1 MSVRV
6 RRALG
11 TGLLIG
17 LCACSRDRGPAPE
30 TNPFSRL
37 EVQLAGCSAVRS
49 GPVCELGASRTVR
62 IWVPAGHMPS
72 VSFDVAGDGGAGPAV
87 RDEGGSLITVQVPTG
102 ASAVTLES
110 KNDQGIARSTVR
122 VGDSSEPAW
131 AQRAQAL
138 RRAGKLDDAEGEV
151 ARAVKKGPADEA
163 RAEGLL
169 ARIALVRGQVQESIR
184 HFEAAIRKDAEAGL
198 VSQQADDAMALSF
211 ALVQRSLSYSR
222 AREVIEAIPELAA
235 SYPEGWA
242 REPYYRG
249 LLAGKTGDWRNA
261 LSLLRE
267 SRVRA
272 ARLGMG
278 PLQRNAD
285 DAIANQLLDIGRTGE
300 ALDVQRRLWA
310 GDNKDTPPCDRA
322 VLANNMAFALLS
334 SPDGAAPAERKEAIA
349 LLGTA
354 LNTLESACPDP
365 YRRANALTDLVLALI
380 QDGQLDAARVQLKRA
395 KEALP
400 TPTGTIASWWAE
412 AEGRLAIAKRDGRS
426 ALRAFE
432 RTQELAVASDQ
443 LPQQWSAA
451 VGRGMALELL
461 GRDEDAL
468 KAYEGADAL
477 LEKAAE
483 MVPLGEGRA
492 LFVGDRTQ
500 GAIRRISL
508 LIGKGRAAEAFETAR
523 QSRARMLRSLHLT
536 NRVRS
541 LGAQQTRA
549 WEDAVAEYRRQRDAL
564 TSESAKDWQLPADQ
578 LAARRAQ
585 RAEAEKKLRESMER
599 ALAMIGS
606 ADGGVAPY
614 WSPGAHPDVLLVG
627 FHPVPEGWAVF
638 AARGGELK
646 AATVRVA
653 AAQAP
658 ADLAARLIEPIRGM
672 IATAKR
678 IRFLPYGPLRSVDF
692 HALPW
697 EGAPL
702 IAHAVIE
709 YAVDLPQ
716 VAEAERGAGKALVV
730 ANPTLDLVAA
740 EQEGERV
747 AATLRGDSG
756 RGVQLLR
763 GRGVTVAALQQALPG
778 ASFFHYAGHGE
789 FRGAEGWE
797 SAMPLADGTA
807 LWVSD
812 LLALRA
818 SPAQVVLSACEGAK
832 GSWKEPVETL
842 SLGHAFVLA
851 GAREVLAPT
860 RAVKDEVASEVVRR
874 LYEARG
880 SGGEVTLAE
889 ALHRAQTALAS
900 SSLPGDWQAFRVLT
914 P

>member
-1 MSVRV
+1 M

-17 LCACSRDRGPAPE
+17 LCACSRDRGSPPE
-30 TNPFSRL
+30 ANPVSRL

-62 IWVPAGHMPS
+62 MWVPAGHTPA
-72 VSFDVAGDGGAGPAV
+72 VSFDVAGDAGAGPAV
-87 RDEGGSLITVQVPTG
+87 GVEGGSLITVQVPAG
-102 ASAVTLES
+102 ASAMTLES
-110 KNDQGIARSTVR
+110 KSDRGIARSTVR
-122 VGDSSEPAW
+122 VGDSSEPPW
-131 AQRAQAL
+131 VQRAQAL

-169 ARIALVRGQVQESIR
+169 ARIALVRGQVKESIG
-184 HFEAAIRKDAEAGL
+184 HFEAAIRKGAEAGL
-198 VSQQADDAMALSF
+198 VSHQADDAMALSF

-222 AREVIEAIPELAA
+222 AREVLEGIPELAA

-242 REPYYRG
+242 RAPYYRG
-249 LLAGKTGDWRNA
+249 LLAGRTGDWRSA

-267 SRVRA
+267 SRGRA

-285 DAIANQLLDIGRTGE
+285 DAIANQLLDIGRTAE
-300 ALDVQRRLWA
+300 AVEVQRRLWA
-310 GDNKDTPPCDRA
+310 LDTKDTPACDRA

-334 SPDGAAPAERKEAIA
+334 SPDGAGPAERKEAIA

-354 LNTLESACPDP
+354 LNLLEGGCPDP
-365 YRRANALTDLVLALI
+365 YRRANALTDLVLAMI
-380 QDGQLDAARVQLKRA
+380 QDGQLDSARAQLQRA

-461 GRDEDAL
+461 GRDGDAL
-468 KAYEGADAL
+468 KAYESADAL

-492 LFVGDRTQ
+492 LFVGDRTR
-500 GAIRRISL
+500 GAMRRISL
-508 LIGKGRAAEAFETAR
+508 LIAKGRAAEAFETAR
-523 QSRARMLRSLHLT
+523 QSRARVLRSLHLT
-536 NRVRS
+536 HRVTR
-541 LGAQQTRA
+541 LGPEKTRA
-549 WEDAVAEYRRQRDAL
+549 WEDAVADYRRQRDAM

-578 LAARRAQ
+578 LAARRVQ
-585 RAEAEKKLRESMER
+585 RAEAESKLRASMEK
-599 ALAMIGS
+599 ALAMIAPAG
-606 ADGGVAPY
+606 AGALPY
-614 WSPGAHPDVLLVG
+614 WSAEAHPDVLLVG

-638 AARGGELK
+638 AARGAELK
-646 AATVRVA
+646 AATVRVDP
-653 AAQAP
+653 AQERSS
-658 ADLAARLIEPIRGM
+658 LAVRLIEPIRGM
-672 IATAKR
+672 IAAAKR

-716 VAEAERGAGKALVV
+716 AAEAERGAGRALVV

-747 AATLRGDSG
+747 AATFRGDSG
-756 RGVQLLR
+756 GGVQLLK
-763 GRGVTVAALQQALPG
+763 GRGATVAALQQALPG

-789 FRGAEGWE
+789 FRGTEGWE
-797 SAMPLADGTA
+797 SALPLADGTA

-812 LLALRA
+812 LLALPA
-818 SPAQVVLSACEGAK
+818 SPSQVVLSACEGAK

-851 GAREVLAPT
+851 GSREVLAPT

-874 LYEARG
+874 LYEGRG
-880 SGGEVTLAE
+880 AGGEVSLAE
-889 ALHRAQTALAS
+889 ALQRAQTGLAAS
-900 SSLPGDWQAFRVLT
+900 ALPGDWQAFRVLT